1 MSMRM
6 AHKWTKASR
15 AKLSRSQKA
24 RWRKGTRQRRG
35 KRYPNTPRPSATATG
50 SAPTAVYAPGAPELT
65 AKKIVFRSPGVGIG
79 KDARHDATR
88 PYQQHAT
95 VRHDVSIAPGL
106 RHAGGDLIEHR
117 AQLDPRRQLG
127 PDIGVDG
134 GGRLTLQRLVDRAAL
149 IVRERL
155 EGVGNGDDRVVGRVL
170 RGELRRHRI
179 GIRRRARNRQGAVDE
194 RRVRRRAGVR
204 WRLLL

>member
-24 RWRKGTRQRRG
+24 RWRKRRRQRRRT
-35 KRYPNTPRPSATATG
+35 RYPNPPRHPATATG
-50 SAPTAVYAPGAPELT
+50 SAPSAVYAPGAPELT

-79 KDARHDATR
+79 KDARHDPTR

-106 RHAGGDLIEHR
+106 RHAGGGLIGHR

-127 PDIGVDG
+127 PHIRVDG
-134 GGRLTLQRLVDRAAL
+134 DGWLTLERLVDGATL

-155 EGVGNGDDRVVGRVL
+155 EGVGNGDELVVGRVL
-170 RGELRRHRI
+170 RGELRLHFRDRHHI
-179 GIRRRARNRQGAVDE
+179 AHTTSVL
-194 RRVRRRAGVR
+194 VTV
-204 WRLLL
+204 